1 MQLRHLINY
10 LQKDLKLVSLFFQ
23 IIDADQI
30 LGLVRGSNA
39 PFHTELSG
47 RPLYR

>member
-1 MQLRHLINY
+1 MQYDIY
-10 LQKDLKLVSLFFQ
+10 VQKDLKLVSLFLQ

-39 PFHTELSG
+39 PSYTGLSG
-47 RPLYR
+47 RPFYR